1 MFVFNLK
8 ILQSNLKK
16 NIRKQT
22 NDVVLN
28 FLYEVYYELKI
39 HDISSF
45 VKIEIEFTMINGR
58 K

>member
-1 MFVFNLK
+1 M
-8 ILQSNLKK
+8 
-16 NIRKQT
+16 KQT

-39 HDISSF
+39 HDILSF
-45 VKIEIEFTMINGR
+45 IKIEIEFTMINGR